1 MVKNDI
7 FSYFNTAR
15 MRQSDRMTIASC
27 GDKNSVNTAARP
39 PNGSNVLSNY
49 IFFVRNTYAT
59 QYKARNHCDVFRR
72 RVCLFVVR
80 AECFVQYHSLKAG
93 LLFGHVLLGVCSYL
107 FKLCKGPTLQC
118 SGCWIGIWAAVPCLL
133 VPLWMRDILYSLYAL
148 WHVIMTVCRWI
159 WQCFISP
166 PGIACRRAYGLLMLH
181 FHLSQWFLWRPIIS
195 EFTKLSHT
203 VCI

>member
-93 LLFGHVLLGVCSYL
+93 LLFGHVLLGVCSYCLNCAKVQHYSAQVVESASERL
-107 FKLCKGPTLQC
+107 FRVCLFRFECAIFCIAYTLCG
-118 SGCWIGIWAAVPCLL
+118 
-133 VPLWMRDILYSLYAL
+133 M
-148 WHVIMTVCRWI
+148 
-159 WQCFISP
+159 
-166 PGIACRRAYGLLMLH
+166 
-181 FHLSQWFLWRPIIS
+181 
-195 EFTKLSHT
+195 
-203 VCI
+203 